1 MMDDIRQTAMDRFR
15 LYLERRQFSAHT
27 IASYTWDLRLFFRE
41 VAVPLAQ
48 VSFRDVDQFVEH
60 QHHHSRSWATI
71 NRRLNALKHF
81 FAYCL
86 DQQLVVGN
94 PVKPS
99 HFVRRGRP
107 LPKALS
113 REQVQRL
120 FAQIDHPMDR
130 ALFLVMLRCGLRVSE
145 AAQLKLEHIDWEQ
158 QALHIVQG
166 KGRKERR
173 VYMSPDAVVSVQ
185 QCLEQHP
192 GARAQGYVFWNRK
205 RAQQPLSVK
214 AIQKKMERYAKAA
227 GITASCQS
235 LRHTFASN
243 LLEHGAEVVAI
254 RDFLGQSQIAS
265 SERYAKVSSQKV
277 KQEYM
282 RTMQKILKQGQV

>member
-1 MMDDIRQTAMDRFR
+1 MDDIRQTAIDRFR
-15 LYLERRQFSAHT
+15 AYLERRQFSAHT
-27 IASYTWDLRLFFRE
+27 IASYTLDLRLFFTA

-48 VSFRDVDQFVEH
+48 VSFREVDQFVEH
-60 QHHHSRSWATI
+60 QHHHGRSWATI

-81 FAYCL
+81 FDFCL
-86 DQQLVVGN
+86 DQQCVRGN

-99 HFVRRGRP
+99 HFVRRGHP

-120 FAQIDHPMDR
+120 FAQIAHPMDR

-145 AAQLKLEHIDWEQ
+145 AASLRLEHIDWEQ

-166 KGRKERR
+166 KGRKDRR
-173 VYMSPDAVVSVQ
+173 VYLSPDAVRSVQ

-227 GITASCQS
+227 GIMASCHS

-254 RDFLGQSQIAS
+254 RDFLGHSQIAS
-265 SERYAKVSSQKV
+265 SERYAKISSQKI

>member
-1 MMDDIRQTAMDRFR
+1 MDDIRQTAIDRFQA
-15 LYLERRQFSAHT
+15 YLARRQFSPHT
-27 IASYTWDLRLFFRE
+27 VASYTSDLRLFFAE
-41 VAVPLAQ
+41 IAVPLAR
-48 VSFRDVDQFVEH
+48 VSFHEVDQFVERQH
-60 QHHHSRSWATI
+60 QYDRAWATI

-81 FAYCL
+81 FDFCL
-86 DQQLVVGN
+86 DQQWVAGN

-99 HFVRRGRP
+99 HFVRRGHP
-107 LPKALS
+107 LPKALAG
-113 REQVQRL
+113 EQVQRL
-120 FAQIDHPMDR
+120 FAQIAHPMDR

-145 AAQLKLEHIDWEQ
+145 VAQLTLEQIDWEQ
-158 QALHIVQG
+158 EALHILQG
-166 KGRKERR
+166 KGRKDRR
-173 VYMSPDAVVSVQ
+173 VYMSPDLVASLH

-192 GARAQGYVFWNRK
+192 GDRAQGYVFWNRK
-205 RAQQPLSVK
+205 RRQQVLSVK

-227 GITASCQS
+227 GIIASCHS

-254 RDFLGQSQIAS
+254 RDFLGHSQIAS
-265 SERYAKVSSQKV
+265 SERYAKISSQKV

>member
-1 MMDDIRQTAMDRFR
+1 MDDIRQTALDRFR
-15 LYLERRQFSAHT
+15 LYLERRQFSGHSS
-27 IASYTWDLRLFFRE
+27 ASYTCDLRLFFAA

-48 VSFRDVDQFVEH
+48 VSFREVDQFVEH
-60 QHHHSRSWATI
+60 QHHHNRSWATI

-81 FAYCL
+81 FDFCL
-86 DQQLVVGN
+86 DQQWVLGN

-130 ALFLVMLRCGLRVSE
+130 ALFLVILRCGLRVSE
-145 AAQLKLEHIDWEQ
+145 VARLKLDHIDWEQ
-158 QALHIVQG
+158 QALHVVQG
-166 KGRKERR
+166 KGRKDRR
-173 VYMSPDAVVSVQ
+173 VYMSPDAVASVQ
-185 QCLEQHP
+185 QCLAQHP
-192 GARAQGYVFWNRK
+192 GAQTQDSVFWNRK
-205 RAQQPLSVK
+205 RAERPLSVK

-227 GITASCQS
+227 GIIASCHS

-254 RDFLGQSQIAS
+254 RDFLGHSQIAS
-265 SERYAKVSSQKV
+265 SERYAKLSSQKI

>member
-1 MMDDIRQTAMDRFR
+1 MDDIRQTALDRFR
-15 LYLERRQFSAHT
+15 LYLERRQFSGHS
-27 IASYTWDLRLFFRE
+27 IASYTCDLRLFFAE

-48 VSFRDVDQFVEH
+48 VSFREVDQFVEH

-81 FAYCL
+81 FDFCL
-86 DQQLVVGN
+86 DQQWVLGN

-107 LPKALS
+107 LPKALP

-120 FAQIDHPMDR
+120 FAQIAHPMDR
-130 ALFLVMLRCGLRVSE
+130 ALFLVILRCGLRVSE
-145 AAQLKLEHIDWEQ
+145 VARLKLEHIDWEQ
-158 QALHIVQG
+158 QALQVVQG
-166 KGRKERR
+166 KGRKDRR
-173 VYMSPDAVVSVQ
+173 VYMSPDAVASVQ
-185 QCLEQHP
+185 QCLAQHP
-192 GARAQGYVFWNRK
+192 GAQAQGYVFWNRK
-205 RAQQPLSVK
+205 RAERPLSVK

-227 GITASCQS
+227 GIIASCHS

-254 RDFLGQSQIAS
+254 RDFLGHSQIAS
-265 SERYAKVSSQKV
+265 SERYAKISSQKV